1 MVNSIINIIFNYI
14 RVKFSQKNSLLTT
27 RISFAVKEQM
37 YSFK

>member
-1 MVNSIINIIFNYI
+1 MVNLIINIIFNYI
-14 RVKFSQKNSLLTT
+14 RVKFFTKELIAT